1 MKTNAQKHRPIRTE
15 EKLRKAAAHVGY
27 EIEMLVYSAGHL
39 GGWHSLPMTTPSGNE
54 KNMALESF
62 LLHFRNLRAFL
73 CPSMQNVRVTDILAS
88 DFLDEP
94 TPSDVGN
101 TAKFVNSKE
110 RLDQMLAHLTYD
122 RSVHIAAGEHG
133 WRTDDML

>member
-1 MKTNAQKHRPIRTE
+1 LA
-15 EKLRKAAAHVGY
+15 
-27 EIEMLVYSAGHL
+27 LVTHDNTIGD
-39 GGWHSLPMTTPSGNE
+39 E
-54 KNMALESF
+54 KNMALEAF

-73 CPSMQNVRVTDILAS
+73 CPSMQNVRVTNILAS

-94 TPSDVGN
+94 TPRDVGN

-122 RSVHIAAGEHG
+122 RSDHIAAGEHG
-133 WRTDDML
+133 WRTDDMLSTLAEQPNRFFAVLPKDRAAWFPVTVRPR